1 LDNDIIILPLG
12 YDALSK
18 SENELR
24 EQTFEVWRHSVA
36 YEVLLGVHGDSLDD
50 WFRGETWRKRCVWR

>member
-1 LDNDIIILPLG
+1 LIIAEESYLFFFLTKILLLPLG

-18 SENELR
+18 SDYELR

-36 YEVLLGVHGDSLDD
+36 YEVLRGVRADSLDD
-50 WFRGETWRKRCVWR
+50 